1 MRALRTL
8 GRYSVKASMLCEGP
22 SFSVKELRARAISR
36 LQPVFS
42 MAMKPCRFSMKEYPQ
57 YMEALPLGPGYLPQH
72 PRPDTFNCTDW
83 YLPQSTNHLE
93 LAHVAWVSC
102 IKHSKSLTAT
112 KPE

>member
-1 MRALRTL
+1 MHALRTL

-57 YMEALPLGPGYLPQH
+57 YMEALPLGPWLLTPTPQA
-72 PRPDTFNCTDW
+72 RYF
-83 YLPQSTNHLE
+83 
-93 LAHVAWVSC
+93 
-102 IKHSKSLTAT
+102 
-112 KPE
+112 